1 MEKTLHRDLYIE
13 DDWFRKEREN
23 IFFGEWTCIGRQED
37 WPQPGDYQAVSI
49 AGESLLVIRGDD
61 GELRAFFNVC
71 RHRGCQLVD
80 SADASAAKGRMR
92 SNIRCPY
99 HSWTYR
105 FDGSLFH
112 TPHLEV
118 EKEKYHLHK
127 VALDAWG
134 GFVFVNV
141 AGGDKSL
148 AKQLGPIPGRVSRYP
163 LAGLQTAGV
172 IQYEVNANWKVILE
186 NYNECY
192 HCAGVHPELCKIV
205 PEFRKNGGAGL
216 DWERGIPQKEGTDT
230 FTFSGTTN
238 RPSFPD
244 LNEAEKTR
252 HFGELVYPNL
262 MVSLSRDHVA
272 AFIVWPEASE
282 KTRIECRFLF
292 HPDAVAMT
300 DFDPADA
307 ADFWDIVNRQDWS
320 ICERVQRGM
329 HSRPFDAGYYAP
341 MEDMSLDIRQYVS
354 SRLGITVE

>member
-13 DDWFRKEREN
+13 ADWFGKEREN
-23 IFFGEWTCIGRQED
+23 IFFGEWTCVGREED
-37 WPQPGDYQAVSI
+37 WAQTGDYQAVSI
-49 AGESLLVIRGDD
+49 AGESLLVVRGDD
-61 GELRAFFNVC
+61 GTLRAFFNVC

-80 SADASAAKGRMR
+80 SSDPDAIKGRMR

-112 TPHLEV
+112 TPHLDV
-118 EKEKYHLHK
+118 EKDKYHLHS
-127 VALDAWG
+127 VALDTWG

-141 AGGDKSL
+141 AGHDSGL
-148 AKQLGPIPGRVSRYP
+148 AEQLGPIPGRVRRYP
-163 LAGLQTAGV
+163 LADLRTV
-172 IQYEVNANWKVILE
+172 RSIVYDVDANWKVLLE

-216 DWERGIPQKEGTDT
+216 TWEEGIPQKKGTDT

-238 RPSFPD
+238 RPSFPG

-262 MVSLSRDHVA
+262 MLSLSREHAA
-272 AFIVWPEASE
+272 AFIVWPLSPE

-292 HPDAVAMT
+292 HPEAIAQDG
-300 DFDPADA
+300 FDPSDA

-341 MEDMSLDIRQYVS
+341 MEDMSLDIRQYVAA
-354 SRLGITVE
+354 RLSIKL